1 MPMGQVGHN
10 VLVSMSTK
18 LAYVYP
24 DDPRVAQMR
33 SEIDGYY
40 ATLFAEDAADAGD
53 ALLSQAR
60 TMVGSYLYHNNVAK
74 KMHVFLGH
82 EGNNGKSAF
91 AEFLRL
97 TLGDYYAT
105 GNIGALTPGPRE
117 TLDVEIIRNYKALV
131 CSFPEAQSSNK
142 EGHSMSLRLDSGKL
156 KVMTG
161 NDNVCARGLYQMP
174 RNIGIKN
181 KPLIMSNS
189 MPELDH
195 GDEAACG
202 RVRVTRFGSKF
213 VNHDVGAMAGA
224 QQRRIYRCIPD
235 LNARLA
241 EWAPV
246 HMLMMLEWLRGF
258 KASGMKLEAGD
269 EHTPGSYANRAVVA
283 QTPEGKLR
291 EWVESNYDHVPLKER
306 DTGTKL
312 EALYAAYV
320 AAAPPVHAKALGRN
334 TFAKLL
340 GSIYPNVGPHKN
352 TSHTVSGLFLLR

>member
-1 MPMGQVGHN
+1 MPIGQVGHN

-18 LAYVYP
+18 LAYVFP
-24 DDPRVAQMR
+24 DDARIPQMR
-33 SEIDGYY
+33 AEIDAYY
-40 ATLFAEDAADAGD
+40 ATLFAEDASNSAD
-53 ALLSQAR
+53 ALLRQAQ
-60 TMVGSYLYHNNVAK
+60 TMVGSYLYPCNVAK

-105 GNIGALTPGPRE
+105 GNLGALTPGPRE

-131 CSFPEAQSSNK
+131 CSFPEAQSSDRD
-142 EGHSMSLRLDSGKL
+142 GHSMSLRLDSGKL

-181 KPLIMSNS
+181 KPLLMSNS

-213 VNHDVGAMAGA
+213 SNSGSPNGDRA
-224 QQRRIYRCIPD
+224 RRIYRCIPD
-235 LNARLA
+235 LNAKLA
-241 EWAPV
+241 EWAPF
-246 HMLMMLEWLRGF
+246 HMLMMLEWLRAF
-258 KASGMKLEAGD
+258 KANGLRLEAGD
-269 EHTPGSYANRAVVA
+269 EHTAGSYANRAVAA

-291 EWVESNYDHVPLKER
+291 EWICANYTQVPLKEK

-312 EALYAAYV
+312 EALYSAYT
-320 AAAPPVHAKALGRN
+320 AMAPPVHARVLGKIL
-334 TFAKLL
+334 FAKLL
-340 GSIYPNVGPHKN
+340 EAVYPGIGPHRGAGGAK
-352 TSHTVSGLFLLR
+352 GIFLLK